1 MTEKLRGVLANAQ
14 ECKSNKKVDRDRVRQ
29 MSRERMERP
38 DTVGKLRSVYNERP
52 NTAASKGMSKH

>member
-14 ECKSNKKVDRDRVRQ
+14 ECKSSKKVNKDRVRQ

-38 DTVGKLRSVYNERP
+38 DKVGKLRSLYNERP
-52 NTAASKGMSKH
+52 TTAASKGVQKH